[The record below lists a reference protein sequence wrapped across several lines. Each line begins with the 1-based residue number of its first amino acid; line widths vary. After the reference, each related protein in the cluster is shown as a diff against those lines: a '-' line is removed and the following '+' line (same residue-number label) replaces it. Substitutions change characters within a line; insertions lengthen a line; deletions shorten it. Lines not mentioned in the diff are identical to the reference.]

1 MTKFWRVS
9 MLTGVV
15 LFLET
20 CAFYLVFSIIT
31 TVIHLPEA
39 RIPFALVFVTLL
51 WAFLLAFY
59 VQTVRFSLN
68 LRGILGLIA
77 SVGSLVLLS
86 NIMTGSGWIPFGA
99 IITGDFITASTVVIS
114 FVFLVVLWWRGGHVA
129 QDDVTLDSVRS
140 TFQLGIG
147 VVFLAVIVDAISPN
161 DVTNGF
167 LILAFFGV
175 GLAGLSMAR
184 FASESGDTQ
193 LMSADWF
200 IPIGITVGG
209 VLLLGL
215 LISLVGLGGLD
226 DVTRAIF
233 AFAGKVGLWILRPVA
248 LGIGYLAAAMVLLIT
263 WLASLMGGGD
273 LSGLEEAQLRI
284 EQFHESLGEGE
295 NNGPP
300 GLLVAFLKW
309 GAFLAA
315 TTVTGWILYR
325 LFRFRRLFRRSGEV
339 EETRESLFS
348 WERANRDLSSLIA
361 GWWNNLVGS
370 AGAEGRSST
379 QPANAREVYHSFLT
393 LSADVGQ
400 PKRGEQ
406 TPKEHQHVLGWTL
419 PPEPVAHIVDGFQD
433 AHYGHAEPP
442 ERQMQGLLQ
451 DWGNLQQY
459 VADRQR
465 SSEEEEKGD
474 GK

>member
-77 SVGSLVLLS
+77 SIGSLVLLS

-99 IITGDFITASTVVIS
+99 IITGDFIAASTVVIS

-248 LGIGYLAAAMVLLIT
+248 LGIGYLAAAMVLFSPFG
-263 WLASLMGGGD
+263 LAD
-273 LSGLEEAQLRI
+273 IR
-284 EQFHESLGEGE
+284 
-295 NNGPP
+295 
-300 GLLVAFLKW
+300 
-309 GAFLAA
+309 
-315 TTVTGWILYR
+315 
-325 LFRFRRLFRRSGEV
+325 
-339 EETRESLFS
+339 
-348 WERANRDLSSLIA
+348 
-361 GWWNNLVGS
+361 
-370 AGAEGRSST
+370 
-379 QPANAREVYHSFLT
+379 
-393 LSADVGQ
+393 
-400 PKRGEQ
+400 
-406 TPKEHQHVLGWTL
+406 
-419 PPEPVAHIVDGFQD
+419 
-433 AHYGHAEPP
+433 
-442 ERQMQGLLQ
+442 
-451 DWGNLQQY
+451 
-459 VADRQR
+459 
-465 SSEEEEKGD
+465 
-474 GK
+474 

>member
-1 MTKFWRVS
+1 MTKFWRAS
-9 MLTGVV
+9 MLTGVA

-31 TVIHLPEA
+31 TIVYLPEA
-39 RIPFALVFVTLL
+39 RIPFVLVFVTLF

-77 SVGSLVLLS
+77 SVGSLLILS
-86 NIMTGSGWIPFGA
+86 NIMTGSGWIPFGV
-99 IITGDFITASTVVIS
+99 IITGDFVTATTVVVS
-114 FVFLVVLWWRGGHVA
+114 FVFLVVLWWRGSHVA
-129 QDDVTLDSVRS
+129 QDEVTLDSIRS

-147 VVFLAVIVDAISPN
+147 VVFLAVIVDAISSN
-161 DVTNGF
+161 DVINGF

-200 IPIGITVGG
+200 IPIGISVGG

-248 LGIGYLAAAMVLLIT
+248 LGIGYLAAVMVMFIT
-263 WLASLMGGGD
+263 WLASIMGGGD

-284 EQFHESLGEGE
+284 QQFHESLGEAE

-300 GLLVAFLKW
+300 GFLVAFLKW
-309 GAFLAA
+309 VAFLSA
-315 TTVTGWILYR
+315 TIVMGWILYR
-325 LFRFRRLFRRSGEV
+325 MFRFRRLFRRTGEV

-361 GWWNNLVGS
+361 GWWNNLSGS
-370 AGAEGRSST
+370 SGQEGRSRT
-379 QPANAREVYHSFLT
+379 QPANAREVYHRFLM
-393 LSADVGQ
+393 LSADVGR
-400 PKRGEQ
+400 PKREEQ
-406 TPKEHQHVLGWTL
+406 TPKEHQHGLGWTL

-433 AHYGHAEPP
+433 AYYGHTEPP

-459 VADRQR
+459 VADRQKPG
-465 SSEEEEKGD
+465 EEEDKAD